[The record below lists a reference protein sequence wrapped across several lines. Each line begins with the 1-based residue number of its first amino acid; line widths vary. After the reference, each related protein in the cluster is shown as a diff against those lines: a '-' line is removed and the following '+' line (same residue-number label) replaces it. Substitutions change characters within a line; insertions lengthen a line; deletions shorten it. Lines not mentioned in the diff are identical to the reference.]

1 MRQELLKFYRTNR
14 LLNRVVVIA
23 IIFVII
29 FNIPSFKLEI
39 PFSGFWYS
47 LALAITS
54 SFVFYIII
62 TYAPE
67 NTKKKHLSPLI
78 NKHLKF
84 LLAKAAVPFEIFGNN
99 CWWEELTL
107 DEIQNKLE
115 NLTDKDEVT
124 HVNFVSDWGFR
135 HPNRGEYLITQH
147 EQMKEEAKII
157 FNFSPYLDDTLYLLV
172 SDITLSWYNDRIGI
186 LKLVS
191 KLPNKY
197 SLKFLAAEIYDYKN
211 ILIQLK
217 EYLEKIN

>member
-1 MRQELLKFYRTNR
+1 M
-14 LLNRVVVIA
+14 
-23 IIFVII
+23 
-29 FNIPSFKLEI
+29 
-39 PFSGFWYS
+39 
-47 LALAITS
+47 
-54 SFVFYIII
+54 
-62 TYAPE
+62 
-67 NTKKKHLSPLI
+67 I

-84 LLAKAAVPFEIFGNN
+84 LLAKATVPFEIFGNN

-147 EQMKEEAKII
+147 EQIKEEAKII
-157 FNFSPYLDDTLYLLV
+157 LGFSPYVEDSLYLFV
-172 SDITLSWYNDRIGI
+172 NDIMLSWYNDYIWH
-186 LKLVS
+186 LKLFI

>member
-1 MRQELLKFYRTNR
+1 M
-14 LLNRVVVIA
+14 
-23 IIFVII
+23 
-29 FNIPSFKLEI
+29 
-39 PFSGFWYS
+39 
-47 LALAITS
+47 
-54 SFVFYIII
+54 
-62 TYAPE
+62 
-67 NTKKKHLSPLI
+67 I

-84 LLAKAAVPFEIFGNN
+84 LLAKAAVPFQMFGNN
-99 CWWEELTL
+99 CWREELTL

-124 HVNFVSDWGFR
+124 HVEFFSAGEFK
-135 HPNRGEYLITQH
+135 HPNRWGYLITQY